1 MFVMNLKS
9 ASMIFIFL
17 SGLALA
23 SPHPLVAQ
31 TAVPHDDVTQQSL
44 KFARV
49 YQALQQNY
57 MGPIDPDKLIL
68 EGAVR
73 GMLSS
78 LDPFSSFFDRDQFK
92 MLQEETRGEAL
103 GFGSILYVQPGK
115 VMVIQTQEGSP
126 SWRSGLGPGDQ
137 IVAVNGVRL
146 DRLGFR
152 ELIQVLQQ
160 ARSHPVHLSVLRPG
174 KSAAQ
179 DIYMRPE
186 QVKLPTVD
194 ISFPYSADIGYIH
207 IASFES
213 KTPQEVIEALKRL
226 HYGSLKGLILDLR
239 NNPGGLL
246 DSAIEVCSL
255 FLKPDQV
262 VLTVRG
268 RAVPEKTYRTVQ
280 APLQIHLPL
289 IVLVNGNT
297 ASAAEVMTA
306 ALQDHD
312 RALIVGEPTFGK
324 GVVETVMPLSEETG
338 LALLTAEYFT
348 PSGRSLQKPLAG
360 TALQNPIRG
369 IASASLDSPSQTA
382 RFRTD
387 NGRPVLA
394 DGGITP
400 DVQVPTWKLDPWLT
414 FLNQTGMF
422 ASFASEYF
430 TYHSKID
437 KNFEP
442 TAETLEEFR
451 NFLAGQRIRTPKEY
465 WAKDQEY
472 LKDQLKIALFN
483 LAFGLDYGNEAT
495 TRSDP
500 QVKKAATLFPEISRL
515 LEGRRQHSLRASRM

>member
-1 MFVMNLKS
+1 MFVMNLKN
-9 ASMIFIFL
+9 ARMILIFL
-17 SGLALA
+17 SGLTLA
-23 SPHPLVAQ
+23 SPHSLVAQ
-31 TAVPHDDVTQQSL
+31 TAVPRDDVTQQSL

-57 MGPIDPDKLIL
+57 MGPMDPDKLIL

-194 ISFPYSADIGYIH
+194 IAFPYSPDIGYIH

-213 KTPQEVIEALKRL
+213 KTPQEVIDALKRL
-226 HYGSLKGLILDLR
+226 NCGSLKGLILDLR

-268 RAVPEKTYRTVQ
+268 RAVSEKTYRTVQ

-324 GVVETVMPLSEETG
+324 GVVETVMPLSQETG

-369 IASASLDSPSQTA
+369 IASANSDSPSQSVK
-382 RFRTD
+382 FHTD

-414 FLNQTGMF
+414 FLNQAGMF

-430 TYHSKID
+430 AYHSKID

-451 NFLAGQRIRTPKEY
+451 NFLAGQRIQSPKEY

-472 LKDQLKIALFN
+472 LKDQLKTALFN
-483 LAFGLDYGNEAT
+483 LAFGLDYGNEVT

-500 QVKKAATLFPEISRL
+500 QVKKAATLFPEISKL
-515 LEGRRQHSLRASRM
+515 LQGRPQHSLRASGR